1 MVFAAIVEPV
11 SVEKPTAVAVTVLA
25 ATVEPASVEKVM
37 AADALRDEV
46 VRVD

>member
-1 MVFAAIVEPV
+1 MVEPV
-11 SVEKPTAVAVTVLA
+11 IVEKPTADAVTVLV